1 MVFLRRL
8 VAQCALCCTAA
19 LAFAA
24 VAIDDS
30 PWRSLSS
37 SIPSESL
44 PQALTAFVDQTGLQ
58 LVYLSTLA
66 EGRYSQSASAGL
78 SPPQALMR
86 ILSGTGI
93 DFVFLNN
100 RAVKLFKV
108 VPSVAERS
116 ALHPTTHA
124 PPQFSALDEVVVTA
138 TKREEFL
145 RDVPV
150 SATVLSGETMN
161 QAGVTNIAEIAAMT
175 PGVEY
180 DF

>member
-24 VAIDDS
+24 VAIDE
-30 PWRSLSS
+30 PRGRPLSL

-44 PQALTAFVDQTGLQ
+44 PQALAAFVDQTGLQ

-66 EGRYSQSASAGL
+66 EGRNSQSAPAGL

-86 ILSGTGI
+86 SLTGTGI

-100 RAVKLFKV
+100 PTIKLFKV
-108 VPSVAERS
+108 VSPPAERS
-116 ALHPTTHA
+116 RPH
-124 PPQFSALDEVVVTA
+124 S
-138 TKREEFL
+138 
-145 RDVPV
+145 
-150 SATVLSGETMN
+150 
-161 QAGVTNIAEIAAMT
+161 
-175 PGVEY
+175 
-180 DF
+180 

>member
-30 PWRSLSS
+30 PGLPLSS

-44 PQALTAFVDQTGLQ
+44 PQALAAFVDQTGLQ

-66 EGRYSQSASAGL
+66 EGRYSQPASAGL
-78 SPPQALMR
+78 SSPQALTR

-100 RAVKLFKV
+100 RTVKLLKA
-108 VPSVAERS
+108 VPSLGESPA
-116 ALHPTTHA
+116 AHPT
-124 PPQFSALDEVVVTA
+124 P
-138 TKREEFL
+138 
-145 RDVPV
+145 
-150 SATVLSGETMN
+150 
-161 QAGVTNIAEIAAMT
+161 
-175 PGVEY
+175 
-180 DF
+180 